1 MHVVDLTMDESVS
14 TQQLPAPA
22 PAPNSGKKLK
32 QSRLPFLVL
41 SPGTSSSIGSLQSES
56 ATGGEPVETR
66 KRKPSC
72 DGNHGELHLA
82 KVVRTS
88 ARQSNDEELI
98 VVAKSDPEVI
108 IVDEAETPTAVATV
122 ADSSPGGESV
132 KPAGTDA
139 EDGSSPD
146 KADPTDQQMVV
157 SSSEEDVYALCTPNK
172 EETSVSSASEKPAAK
187 KISAKQLARRLE
199 HERKLAL
206 KEQER
211 QEKRRRLQ
219 EEKEEKAREKEELE
233 RQRRKEREERE
244 EQKRREREER
254 EEAKR
259 KEREEKEKRRQ
270 SEIEQ
275 KNEEKRLK
283 EEERRRKEE
292 EREAEEK
299 RKQKAQAQVFSRF
312 FVKKTPANGSTKA
325 SDDENSIDSIRGGEP
340 GMVSDRFM
348 PFCVKGDMRMAPVT
362 RRTLSQSEKDRLQTL
377 FGGEATKDEIPA
389 SDLYLGLLK
398 RNCIQPLKTGP
409 TWITEAEE
417 DDDDITIIDETTYQ
431 PIVEDHATLKQK
443 MKAKFFLFEENRRPP
458 YRGTWRKR
466 STIVRPRRP
475 FSKDTKYFDYEV
487 DSDDEWEEEE
497 PGESLHG
504 SDDEKDV
511 DAEEDYEVDNDFFVP
526 HGHLSDE
533 EMQAEDEDEAPDADN
548 SPEAQKAKLKILQ
561 QEFAAEMKK
570 KTEKIKP
577 RLIGCIWQQHR
588 EGGADRTADC
598 STLIMKILS
607 DRAMLYDPSE
617 PISFTQ
623 ATATVPEGA
632 GTSIDRD
639 LDSPGKENKKAPK
652 KGRISDGAVG
662 DLARLVHGNVN
673 NRKFLVREFQAFW
686 ANRGTANEGP
696 EATGAGETTTSVS
709 ASASASE
716 FSMESIRNKIKEI
729 ATWGACPLEGPM
741 HGKHCWTVD
750 EAVLKD
756 YNLTQLQ
763 LPNAWVYHLKGS
775 NPSRSSK
782 LAPAKPVATSV
793 DEEN

>member
-1 MHVVDLTMDESVS
+1 MHVVDLAMDESVS

-41 SPGTSSSIGSLQSES
+41 SPGTTSSIGSLQSES
-56 ATGGEPVETR
+56 ATSGEPSTVETR

-72 DGNHGELHLA
+72 DGNHSGLHQA

-88 ARQSNDEELI
+88 DRQSSGEELI
-98 VVAKSDPEVI
+98 VVGKSEPEVI
-108 IVDEAETPTAVATV
+108 ILDEAVSPIAI
-122 ADSSPGGESV
+122 ADPSPGNKSA

-139 EDGSSPD
+139 EDGGSSPD
-146 KADPTDQQMVV
+146 KADTTVQQMVI

-172 EETSVSSASEKPAAK
+172 EEETSMTSTSEKPAAK
-187 KISAKQLARRLE
+187 KISAKQLARSLE

-211 QEKRRRLQ
+211 QEKRRRMQ

-259 KEREEKEKRRQ
+259 KEREEKEKKRQ

-325 SDDENSIDSIRGGEP
+325 SDDENSIDSIVGKGEL

-362 RRTLSQSEKDRLQTL
+362 RRTLTQAEKDRLQTL
-377 FGGEATKDEIPA
+377 FTIEATKDEIPP
-389 SDLYLGLLK
+389 SDLYLGQLK
-398 RNCIQPLKTGP
+398 RNCIQPLKMGP

-431 PIVEDHATLKQK
+431 PIVEDHATMKQK

-466 STIVRPRRP
+466 STIVRSRRP

-588 EGGADRTADC
+588 GEDCEDRTADC
-598 STLIMKILS
+598 STLIMKILN

-623 ATATVPEGA
+623 VSTATAPEGA
-632 GTSIDRD
+632 GATIDRD

-652 KGRISDGAVG
+652 KGRISDSAVG

-686 ANRGTANEGP
+686 ANRGTGGNEGS
-696 EATGAGETTTSVS
+696 EGTGETATCVP
-709 ASASASE
+709 E

-782 LAPAKPVATSV
+782 LLVPTKPAGGTV